1 MIVMVEQ
8 APPATSHRSRTRLLV
23 QGVLSLVLVAAIFYF
38 LRRKFD
44 PAEAWAA
51 ITAMTVSELVILG
64 LLAVWNLC
72 TYAFVWMAVTPG
84 LGFWRA
90 MEMTQATTAVANTV
104 PGGSAIGIGMTY
116 SMLGSWGYS
125 RSRATTAVLVSGV
138 WNSFI
143 KLAMPVLAL
152 ALVLLQGG
160 AGGGRVLAAL
170 VGIAG
175 LVTAIVV
182 FALMLRSDEQARRF
196 GLLAGRVASKL
207 RRLVGRRPVAGWE
220 LATVKFRSRTVDL
233 VAHHWIR
240 ITVWSLVSH
249 LSLYAVLLV
258 ALRDVGVSDA
268 EVSWAQVLAVFAF
281 ARLATAIPL
290 TPGGLG
296 FVEGVLVTGLVGAG
310 GDPDEVAAAVVVYR
324 ALTWA
329 LPILVGIGCYLWW
342 RRRSWTTS
350 PEDARRGRSEAT
362 VTASPRRPAKG

>member
-1 MIVMVEQ
+1 MSVMVEQ
-8 APPATSHRSRTRLLV
+8 APVAVSHRSRTRLVV
-23 QGVLSLVLVAAIFYF
+23 QGVLSLVLVVAIFYF
-38 LRRKFD
+38 LRRKID
-44 PAEAWAA
+44 PAQTWAA
-51 ITAMTVSELVILG
+51 ITAMTWPELVTLG

-84 LGFWRA
+84 LSFWRA

-116 SMLGSWGYS
+116 SMLGSWSYS
-125 RSRATTAVLVSGV
+125 RSRSTTAVLVSGV

-143 KLAMPVLAL
+143 KLGLPVLAL
-152 ALVLLQGG
+152 ALVALQGG
-160 AGGGRVLAAL
+160 ASGRRVVAAL

-175 LVTAIVV
+175 LVAAIVV
-182 FALMLRSDEQARRF
+182 FALLLRSEDQARRF
-196 GLLAGRVASKL
+196 GLLAGRLASRL
-207 RRLVGRRPVAGWE
+207 RRLVRRPPVAGWE
-220 LATVKFRSRTVDL
+220 LATVKFRARTIGL
-233 VAHHWIR
+233 VEHRWVA
-240 ITVWSLVSH
+240 ITATSLVSH
-249 LSLYAVLLV
+249 LSLYVVLLV

-310 GDPDEVAAAVVVYR
+310 GDPDEVAAGVVVYR

-342 RRRSWTTS
+342 RRQAWTT
-350 PEDARRGRSEAT
+350 PAQEAQRPAQARR
-362 VTASPRRPAKG
+362 P

>member
-1 MIVMVEQ
+1 VTAGQE
-8 APPATSHRSRTRLLV
+8 APAAGRRSRSRLVV
-23 QGVLSLVLVAAIFYF
+23 QGLLSLVLVVAIFYYLF
-38 LRRKFD
+38 TKID
-44 PAEAWAA
+44 PAQVWAA
-51 ITAMTVSELVILG
+51 ITDMTWLELATLG
-64 LLAVWNLC
+64 LLALWNLC
-72 TYAFVWMAVTPG
+72 TYAFVWMTVTPG

-90 MEMTQATTAVANTV
+90 MVMTQATTAVANTV

-116 SMLGSWGYS
+116 GMLGSWGYS
-125 RSRATTAVLVSGV
+125 RSRTTTAVLVSGV

-175 LVTAIVV
+175 LVAAIVI
-182 FALMLRSDEQARRF
+182 FALLLRSEDQARRF
-196 GLLAGRVASKL
+196 GLLAGRVAT
-207 RRLVGRRPVAGWE
+207 RLLAMVRRPPVSGWE
-220 LATVKFRSRTVDL
+220 LATVKFRNRTIDL
-233 VAHHWIR
+233 VAHRWIA

-249 LSLYAVLLV
+249 LSLYAVLVV

-310 GDPDEVAAAVVVYR
+310 GDPAEVAAAVVVYR

-329 LPILVGIGCYLWW
+329 LPILVGVGCYVWW
-342 RRRSWTTS
+342 RRSWTAT
-350 PEDARRGRSEAT
+350 PREAQHGRGEAT
-362 VTASPRRPAKG
+362 VTASPDRRPKG